1 MSWAHTKYSVNL
13 IAAGFESVNIL
24 SVLEVLMLTSR
35 KKSSSILHTFILAMI
50 LYAEVQAK
58 GQAEIDSVIGA
69 TSRLPKF
76 DDRPL
81 LPYVDAILRELLRWI
96 PVVPLG

>member
-1 MSWAHTKYSVNL
+1 
-13 IAAGFESVNIL
+13 
-24 SVLEVLMLTSR
+24 VLLLTSR
-35 KKSSSILHTFILAMI
+35 SKSSSILHTFILAMI
-50 LYAEVQAK
+50 LYPEVQAK

-69 TSRLPKF
+69 TSRLPEF

>member
-1 MSWAHTKYSVNL
+1 
-13 IAAGFESVNIL
+13 
-24 SVLEVLMLTSR
+24 
-35 KKSSSILHTFILAMI
+35 MI
-50 LYAEVQAK
+50 LYPEVQAK

-69 TSRLPKF
+69 TSRLPEF